1 MTRPLVWITGAS
13 SGIGFALAEEFT
25 RRGWRVAASAR
36 GAGGLGRLP
45 ADTILVPLDVTDEA
59 SVASAVTA
67 IEAAHGPIDL
77 AVLNAGT
84 HRPTPVAD
92 FRPADFRELFTVNV
106 FGTVNGLAALLPLMR
121 ARGRGRIAVVA
132 SVAGYSGLPGASAYG
147 ATKAALIN
155 MTEALRV
162 ELAGSGVDIRL
173 VSPGFVR
180 TPLTDRNDF
189 PMPFRIEADEAAR
202 RMFHALTKGGGFE
215 TSFPRRFT
223 FMLKLLRLLPYRLY
237 FPLVRLITGQGR

>member
-13 SGIGFALAEEFT
+13 SGIGFALAEEFS
-25 RRGWRVAASAR
+25 RQGWRVAASAR
-36 GAGGLGRLP
+36 GAGGLGQLP

-59 SVASAVTA
+59 LVANAVAS

-77 AVLNAGT
+77 AILNAGT
-84 HRPTPVAD
+84 HRPTPVVD

-173 VSPGFVR
+173 VCPGFVR

-202 RMFHALTKGGGFE
+202 RMFRALTKGKGFE
-215 TSFPRRFT
+215 THFPRRFT